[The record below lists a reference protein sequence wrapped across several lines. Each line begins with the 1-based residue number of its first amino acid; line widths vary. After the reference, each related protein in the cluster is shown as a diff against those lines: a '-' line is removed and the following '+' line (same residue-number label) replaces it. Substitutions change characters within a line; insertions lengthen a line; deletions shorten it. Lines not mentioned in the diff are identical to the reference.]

1 MTDELAGLS
10 ADEKR
15 VLLARLLMEKAE
27 ASAAAHPL
35 SYGQR
40 SLWFLYQLAPGSP
53 AYTITY
59 AGQIR
64 GDLDVAALEAAARA
78 LVDRHEILRTTYT
91 TRDGQPVQLIHPR
104 WPVRVNHLALD
115 RDETQRWL
123 RREADRPFDL
133 RTGPVVRFNLVTQ
146 GPGEHLLVLTLHHI
160 AVDMWSI
167 DLILDELRQLY
178 AAEHGAPAP
187 PPAPLRYVDY
197 ARGQTRAIEGAEGD
211 RLWRYWSQ
219 QLAGEIPLL
228 RLPVDRPRGAVQTY
242 RGAVQRFTVDRELTA
257 RVKEVGRSS
266 GATPYMT
273 LFAAYATLLH
283 RYSGQDDLLIGS
295 PFGCRDHAGLASLVG
310 YVANPVVLRPNLSGD
325 PTFTTLLARV
335 KTTVLEALEHQD
347 FPFTLLVEKLD
358 PARDLSH
365 TPLFQVSFAWEQTR
379 RFQEGKAA
387 GSALDFTTTHIGQ
400 GGAPLDLMLLMGE
413 QDGELL
419 CALQYNTDLF
429 DDATIERMAEH
440 FTTLLSGIVAD
451 PDRDLS
457 KLPIRTGAELAQQA
471 AWNDTELR
479 FEAPNTLPDMVTA
492 AARRNPS
499 ATAVTFGDREMT
511 YAELARRTDD
521 VAARLHSRGMGP
533 DRTVVVL
540 LDRSEDLVVALLGVA
555 KSGAAFMPLD
565 PGQPA
570 NRIAAMIEASGAPVV
585 VTHQRNLQLL
595 KEFGGYRL
603 CLDLP
608 PDPSE
613 TAAVASHSVTRL
625 DGLAYVV
632 HTSGSTGV
640 PKRVLNTHGGLRNL
654 LLWMQSNYRLDA
666 RDRVLHHTPVTF
678 DASLAE
684 IFLPLIV
691 GARLVIAKPDG
702 HRDAA
707 YLVHT
712 IAEQRITQIVHVVPS
727 MLQSWLAEPGL
738 RECAT
743 LKRVTCG
750 GEALPYDLAQRFL
763 NTVDVELWNEYGPA
777 ESAVTATFAQCK
789 RGAPGPSIPIGRP
802 IANVQIHLLDRYLQP
817 VPVGVPGELYIGGAG
832 VARGYAGQPDVTA
845 TRFIADPF
853 SRGGMLYRSGD
864 LARYRADG
872 NIEYLGRRDSQVEI
886 RGVRI
891 EPGEV
896 EVALS
901 RHPDVTEAV
910 VIATTDDRG
919 HTQLTAHVASATEP
933 GPTTAQLRR
942 FLLEWLPAAM
952 LPSHFVVTSELP
964 RTPGGKVDRRAL
976 ATAGSRGGEREQEF
990 VAPRNR
996 TEQVLAD
1003 IWRRVLGVE
1012 RVGVHDDF
1020 FALGGSSTHSLEVA
1034 VRAES
1039 AGLPLK
1045 PESVFMFGTIAELAA
1060 EYGGPLDRSTSR
1072 DVAPVDESDDVTPYY
1087 EARPMPLA
1095 DKPTRNT
1102 VIESLGTYLPYRVVS
1117 TADLLAG
1124 CVNDIGI
1131 PLEKL
1136 TGIKNRRVVAE
1147 GEFAID
1153 LARQAVA
1160 DCLSRSSYRPA
1171 EIDLLISCSISRYD
1185 GPDQKFVFEPSTAAR
1200 LRDQCGLDNALAF
1213 DITNAC
1219 AGMFTGI
1226 AIADA
1231 FLQTGLVGRAM
1242 VVSGEYITHI
1252 SETAQREIEGPMD
1265 PRLAC
1270 LTVGDAGAAV
1280 ILERGPNNR
1289 AGFHDIDIATLS
1301 RYAPMCIGK
1310 ATGGPEGGAIMT
1322 VDSIAATAIA
1332 VKAAVPYV
1340 AGVMRR
1346 HGWRPEHSDHIV
1358 MHQTSDASINDA
1370 VGAVNRM
1377 FGEGSANPGNTIY
1390 NLAERGNTASTTHFV
1405 ALKDH
1410 ILSNRIRSGDNAV
1423 FGISGSGQT
1432 VGAALYTFDDLPDRL
1447 RRGSDDHHSLEAP
1460 RATAITEPQP
1470 SPAVGI
1476 AGVGAIPAGPPGSRG
1491 SVELATEAA
1500 AQCLERTGLDRD
1512 QLGLIIHAGVYRD
1525 EFISEPAIAALVAGE
1540 LGINDDIRSPDGP
1553 KTLAFDVFN
1562 GAVGFLNACQ
1572 VAVQMIGAGKTRHA
1586 MVVASE
1592 TENNA
1597 GSDKHPA
1604 YGLSETGSAV
1614 ILSPTN
1620 GDKGF
1625 GRFVFRHYPE
1635 YADALTTY
1643 TRHEDGRTWL
1653 EIDRD
1658 PDLAAHY
1665 LDIVTNAVGE
1675 LLKLEGIA
1683 ASDIAAVFPPYL
1695 AQSEREELAARLGI
1709 ASSLFVA
1716 PAFET
1721 DPFSSSVP
1729 HGLQHACE
1737 HGLVGPGDVGLIVS
1751 VGSGLQVGC
1760 TTYRF

>member
-1 MTDELAGLS
+1 MTDNLAGLS
-10 ADEKR
+10 AEEKR

-27 ASAAAHPL
+27 ASASAYPL
-35 SYGQR
+35 SHGQR

-59 AGQIR
+59 AGKIR
-64 GDLDVAALEAAARA
+64 GRLNATALDAAAQA

-91 TRDGQPVQLIHPR
+91 TRDGQPVQLVHPR
-104 WPVRVNHLALD
+104 LPVRVDHLELD
-115 RDETQRWL
+115 PDETQRWL

-133 RTGPVVRFNLVTQ
+133 RTGPVVRFNLITQ
-146 GPGEHLLVLTLHHI
+146 GSGEHLLVLTLHHI

-178 AAEHGAPAP
+178 AAEHGSPAP
-187 PPAPLRYVDY
+187 PLPPMRYVDY
-197 ARGQTRAIEGAEGD
+197 SLDHARAIEGAEGE

-219 QLAGEIPLL
+219 QLAGETPML

-242 RGAVQRFTVDRELTA
+242 RGAVHRFSIDRALTA
-257 RVKEVGRSS
+257 QLKEVGRAA

-295 PFGCRDHAGLASLVG
+295 PFGCRDHPGLAGLVG
-310 YVANPVVLRPNLSGD
+310 YIANPVVLRPDLSGD
-325 PTFTTLLARV
+325 PTFTSLLGRV

-347 FPFTLLVEKLD
+347 FPFASLVEKLD

-379 RFQEGKAA
+379 RFQEGAASGA
-387 GSALDFTTTHIGQ
+387 GSLDFTTTHIGQ

-429 DDATIERMAEH
+429 DDVTIERMAEH
-440 FTTLLSGIVAD
+440 FTTLLGGIVAD
-451 PDRDLS
+451 PGVGLS
-457 KLPIRTGAELAQQA
+457 KLPIRTEAERSRQA
-471 AWNDTELR
+471 AWNQTDVR
-479 FEAPNTLPDMVTA
+479 FDAPDTLPDMVTA
-492 AARRNPS
+492 AVRQNPS
-499 ATAVTFGDREMT
+499 AVAVTFGDRDVT
-511 YAELARRTDD
+511 YAELDRRADD
-521 VAARLHSRGMGP
+521 VAGRLRGLGVRP
-533 DRTVVVL
+533 DDLVVVL

-555 KSGAAFMPLD
+555 KTGAAFMPLD

-570 NRIAAMIEASGAPVV
+570 NRLAALIDASGAPTV
-585 VTHQRNLQLL
+585 VTQERNLQLL
-595 KEFGGYRL
+595 KGFAGHRL

-608 PDPSE
+608 AAPSD
-613 TAAVASHSVTRL
+613 TDAVDSVARS

-654 LLWMQSNYRLDA
+654 LLWMQANYGLDA

-684 IFLPLIV
+684 IFLPLIA

-707 YLVHT
+707 YLVRT
-712 IAEQRITQIVHVVPS
+712 IAEQSITQIVHVVPS

-738 RECAT
+738 RECVA
-743 LKRVTCG
+743 LRRVTCG
-750 GEALPYDLAQRFL
+750 GEALPYELAQSFL
-763 NTVDVELWNEYGPA
+763 NTTDAELWNEYGPA
-777 ESAVTATFAQCK
+777 ESAVTATYAHCK

-802 IANVQIHLLDRYLQP
+802 IANVQIHLLDAYLQP
-817 VPVGVPGELYIGGAG
+817 VPVGVPGELYIGGANVG
-832 VARGYAGQPDVTA
+832 RGYDGQPDLTA
-845 TRFIADPF
+845 ARFIADPF
-853 SRGGMLYRSGD
+853 TRNPGGMLYRTGD
-864 LARYRADG
+864 LARYQPDG
-872 NIEYLGRRDSQVEI
+872 NIEYLGRQDSQVEI

-896 EVALS
+896 EVVLG

-910 VIATTDDRG
+910 VVAATDERG
-919 HTQLTAHVASATEP
+919 HTQLTAHVAAATEP

-952 LPSHFVVTSELP
+952 LPAHFIVTNELP
-964 RTPGGKVDRRAL
+964 RTSGGKVDRRAL
-976 ATAGSRGGEREQEF
+976 AETGTGAAENEREF

-996 TEQVLAD
+996 TEQILAD
-1003 IWRRVLGVE
+1003 IWRKVLGVE

-1045 PESVFMFGTIAELAA
+1045 PESVFLYGTIAELAA
-1060 EYGGPLDRSTSR
+1060 EYGEPSQNSR
-1072 DVAPVDESDDVTPYY
+1072 PADAPVVEPAEDSPQAQPQPLPAAE
-1087 EARPMPLA
+1087 RPI
-1095 DKPTRNT
+1095 RNT
-1102 VIESLGTYLPYRVVS
+1102 VIESIGAYLPFKEVS

-1136 TGIKNRRVVAE
+1136 TGIKHRRMAAE
-1147 GEFAID
+1147 GEFSID
-1153 LARQAVA
+1153 LARQAIA

-1200 LRDQCGLDNALAF
+1200 LRVQCGLDNALAF

-1226 AIADA
+1226 AVAEA
-1231 FLQTGLVGRAM
+1231 FLQTGLIGRAM

-1252 SETAQREIEGPMD
+1252 SETAQRQIEGPMD

-1289 AGFHDIDIATLS
+1289 VGFHDIDIATLS
-1301 RYAPMCIGK
+1301 RYAPMCIAK

-1346 HGWRPEHSDHIV
+1346 HGWRPEHCDHIV
-1358 MHQTSDASINDA
+1358 MHQTSESSINDA

-1423 FGISGSGQT
+1423 FGISASGQT

-1447 RRGSDDHHSLEAP
+1447 RRGSEDHRRREAP
-1460 RATAITEPQP
+1460 LDAATTEPP
-1470 SPAVGI
+1470 PPPTVGI
-1476 AGVGAIPAGPPGSRG
+1476 AGVGTAPAGPPGSRG
-1491 SVELATEAA
+1491 SVELATQAA
-1500 AQCLERTGLDRD
+1500 AQCLDRTGLDRD

-1540 LGINDDIRSPDGP
+1540 LGVNDDIRSPDGP

-1572 VAVQMIGAGKTRHA
+1572 VAVQMIGAGKSAHA

-1592 TENNA
+1592 TENNDS
-1597 GSDKHPA
+1597 SDAHPA

-1625 GRFVFRHYPE
+1625 GRFVFRHYPD
-1635 YADALTTY
+1635 YAGALTTY
-1643 TRHEDGRTWL
+1643 TRHTDGRTWL

-1665 LDIVTNAVGE
+1665 LDIIANAVGE
-1675 LLKLEGIA
+1675 LLKLEA
-1683 ASDIAAVFPPYL
+1683 LAPSDIAAVFPPHL
-1695 AQSEREELAARLGI
+1695 SQPDREELANRLGI
-1709 ASSLFVA
+1709 VSSLFVTTGTD
-1716 PAFET
+1716 T

-1729 HGLQHACE
+1729 YGLQHAWQ
-1737 HGLVGPGDVGLIVS
+1737 HGLVSSGDVGVIVS

>member
-1 MTDELAGLS
+1 MRDNLAGLS
-10 ADEKR
+10 AEEKR
-15 VLLARLLMEKAE
+15 VLLARLLMEQAE
-27 ASAAAHPL
+27 ASASAHPL

-40 SLWFLYQLAPGSP
+40 SLWFLYQLAAGSP

-64 GDLDVAALEAAARA
+64 GELDVTALEAAAQA
-78 LVDRHEILRTTYT
+78 LVDRHDILRTTYT
-91 TRDGQPVQLIHPR
+91 TRDGQPVQLVHPR
-104 WPVRVNHLALD
+104 LPVRVNRLELD
-115 RDETQRWL
+115 PQETQRWL
-123 RREADRPFDL
+123 RRESDRPFDL
-133 RTGPVVRFNLVTQ
+133 RTGPVVRFNLITS
-146 GPGEHLLVLTLHHI
+146 GPDEHLLVLTLHHI

-167 DLILDELRQLY
+167 DVILDELRQLY
-178 AAEHGAPAP
+178 AAEHGSSPP
-187 PPAPLRYVDY
+187 PPAPMRYVDY
-197 ARGQTRAIEGAEGD
+197 AVEQTRAIEGAEGD

-219 QLAGEIPLL
+219 QLAGETPML

-242 RGAVQRFTVDRELTA
+242 RGAVQRFTVDRALTA
-257 RVKEVGRSS
+257 QLKEVGRSA

-295 PFGCRDHAGLASLVG
+295 PFGCRDHPGLASLVG
-310 YVANPVVLRPNLSGD
+310 YIANPVVLRPDLSGD
-325 PTFTTLLARV
+325 PTFTSLLGRV

-347 FPFTLLVEKLD
+347 FPFALLVERLD

-379 RFQEGKAA
+379 RFQEGA
-387 GSALDFTTTHIGQ
+387 GSGTAALDFTTTHIGQ

-440 FTTLLSGIVAD
+440 FTTLLRGIVAD
-451 PDRDLS
+451 PGAGLS
-457 KLPIRTGAELAQQA
+457 KLPIATDEERSRQT
-471 AWNDTELR
+471 AWNATDVR
-479 FEAPNTLPDMVTA
+479 FETPNSMPDMVSA
-492 AARRNPS
+492 VARRSP
-499 ATAVTFGDREMT
+499 ADIAVTFGDHDLT
-511 YAELARRTDD
+511 YAELDRRADN
-521 VAARLHSRGMGP
+521 VASRLRGLGVGP
-533 DRTVVVL
+533 DSVVTVL

-585 VTHQRNLQLL
+585 VTHERNLQLV
-595 KEFGGYRL
+595 KGFAGHRL

-608 PDPSE
+608 ATPSE
-613 TAAVASHSVTRL
+613 TDAAAVVAPPT
-625 DGLAYVV
+625 GLAYVV
-632 HTSGSTGV
+632 HTSGSTGM
-640 PKRVLNTHGGLRNL
+640 PKRVLNTHGGFRNL
-654 LLWMQSNYRLDA
+654 LLWMQKNYRLEA

-707 YLVHT
+707 YLVRT
-712 IAEQRITQIVHVVPS
+712 IAEQSITQIVHVVPS
-727 MLQSWLAEPGL
+727 MLQSWLAEPGFRDCVSL
-738 RECAT
+738 R
-743 LKRVTCG
+743 RVTSG

-763 NTVDVELWNEYGPA
+763 NTTDAELWNEYGPA
-777 ESAVTATFAQCK
+777 ESAVTATYAHCK

-802 IANVQIHLLDRYLQP
+802 IANVQIHLLDAYLQP

-832 VARGYAGQPDVTA
+832 VGRGYSGQPDVTA
-845 TRFIADPF
+845 TRFIANPF
-853 SRGGMLYRSGD
+853 AEIPGGMLYRTGD
-864 LARYRADG
+864 LARYRPDG
-872 NIEYLGRRDSQVEI
+872 SIEYLGRQDSQVEI

-910 VIATTDDRG
+910 VVATTDERG
-919 HTQLTAHVASATEP
+919 HTQLTAHVAAGTEP

-952 LPSHFVVTSELP
+952 LPAHFVVANELP
-964 RTPGGKVDRRAL
+964 RTSGGKVDRRAL
-976 ATAGSRGGEREQEF
+976 AETGAAASERKREF
-990 VAPRNR
+990 VAARNR
-996 TEQVLAD
+996 TEQVLVD
-1003 IWRRVLGVE
+1003 IWCKVLGVE

-1020 FALGGSSTHSLEVA
+1020 FALGGSSTHSLEIA
-1034 VRAES
+1034 VRAEA

-1045 PESVFMFGTIAELAA
+1045 PESVFLFGTVAELAA
-1060 EYGGPLDRSTSR
+1060 EYGEPLEGSP
-1072 DVAPVDESDDVTPYY
+1072 DVADAQVVEPYVSPHT
-1087 EARPMPLA
+1087 EPRPLPA
-1095 DKPTRNT
+1095 AERPARNT
-1102 VIESLGTYLPYRVVS
+1102 VIESIGAYLPFKAVS

-1136 TGIKNRRVVAE
+1136 TGIKHRRVAAE
-1147 GEFAID
+1147 GEFSID

-1213 DITNAC
+1213 DVTNAC

-1252 SETAQREIEGPMD
+1252 SETAQRQIEGPMD

-1301 RYAPMCIGK
+1301 RYAPMCIAK

-1358 MHQTSDASINDA
+1358 MHQTSESSLNDA

-1447 RRGSDDHHSLEAP
+1447 RRGSEDHRRRKTPLDA
-1460 RATAITEPQP
+1460 ATTEPP
-1470 SPAVGI
+1470 PPPAVGI
-1476 AGVGAIPAGPPGSRG
+1476 AGVGTIPAGPPGSRG
-1491 SVELATEAA
+1491 SVELATQAA
-1500 AQCLERTGLDRD
+1500 AQC
-1512 QLGLIIHAGVYRD
+1512 
-1525 EFISEPAIAALVAGE
+1525 
-1540 LGINDDIRSPDGP
+1540 
-1553 KTLAFDVFN
+1553 
-1562 GAVGFLNACQ
+1562 
-1572 VAVQMIGAGKTRHA
+1572 
-1586 MVVASE
+1586 
-1592 TENNA
+1592 
-1597 GSDKHPA
+1597 
-1604 YGLSETGSAV
+1604 
-1614 ILSPTN
+1614 
-1620 GDKGF
+1620 
-1625 GRFVFRHYPE
+1625 
-1635 YADALTTY
+1635 
-1643 TRHEDGRTWL
+1643 
-1653 EIDRD
+1653 
-1658 PDLAAHY
+1658 
-1665 LDIVTNAVGE
+1665 
-1675 LLKLEGIA
+1675 
-1683 ASDIAAVFPPYL
+1683 
-1695 AQSEREELAARLGI
+1695 
-1709 ASSLFVA
+1709 
-1716 PAFET
+1716 
-1721 DPFSSSVP
+1721 
-1729 HGLQHACE
+1729 
-1737 HGLVGPGDVGLIVS
+1737 
-1751 VGSGLQVGC
+1751 
-1760 TTYRF
+1760 